1 MVIVSPYKY
10 ENVKNVRMRYFS
22 YFYNNTNDSY
32 ELTLNHADDIVTLS
46 VYKVKISNIGMCT
59 ILRNM
64 SSYYNTCKTYDIQP
78 LKNLQKIISVNDECI
93 PNKSCLLY
101 DVFTNNK
108 LEYVYVENN
117 KPDSYIVSSFTIPG
131 NIESLR
137 YMYVKY
143 T

>member
-1 MVIVSPYKY
+1 
-10 ENVKNVRMRYFS
+10 MRYFS
-22 YFYNNTNDSY
+22 YFYNNDDSY

-78 LKNLQKIISVNDECI
+78 LKNLQKIYSINDECI

-108 LEYVYVENN
+108 LNTFMLKIINQIHTLLARSQFQE
-117 KPDSYIVSSFTIPG
+117 T
-131 NIESLR
+131 
-137 YMYVKY
+137 
-143 T
+143 